1 MQRFPDFEEALVGL
15 GGAYLDTQK
24 PAQAQ
29 AVLERAIKL
38 NPKDD
43 VAWYRISRA
52 DRALGN
58 KEGQQK
64 ALATFRE
71 LSKAKPQHKPVA
83 EEEVTPQHVDPGAQ
97 P

>member
-1 MQRFPDFEEALVGL
+1 VERFPDFEEALVGL
-15 GGAYLDTQK
+15 GGVYLDGHK
-24 PAQAQ
+24 PAQAL

-43 VAWYRISRA
+43 VAWYRIARA
-52 DRALGN
+52 DRATGN
-58 KEGQQK
+58 KEAQLK
-64 ALATFRE
+64 ALATFQE

-83 EEEVTPQHVDPGAQ
+83 DEEVTPQHIDPTAQ